1 MTQAATEKTAAHTT
15 TQTGHYSLNERQQK
29 ILQYVQRESFV
40 TVENL
45 ANRFQITQQTIRR
58 DINMLS
64 DLNLLQRYHGG
75 VGLPSSAENIAYG
88 TRQGLQSEEKRRIA
102 ALVAEHIPDQATLF
116 INIGTTTEEVAKALS
131 RRRNLR
137 VITNNL
143 NVAAIMSGYPGC
155 EVIIAGGVV
164 RARDLGVTGEETI
177 DFIQRFKVDFGIIG
191 ISSIDADGTLRDF
204 DYREVRVAEA
214 IIAHSRTVFLV
225 ADHSKFMR
233 PALVRLGELSKVDA
247 LFTDRPVPDEMIEV
261 FNAAK
266 IDVFVADKTA

>member
-1 MTQAATEKTAAHTT
+1 MA
-15 TQTGHYSLNERQQK
+15 QTPAFALNIRQQE
-29 ILQYVQRESFV
+29 ILTYVQRESFV

-45 ANRFQITQQTIRR
+45 ANRFQMTPQTIRR
-58 DINMLS
+58 DINLLAK
-64 DLNLLQRYHGG
+64 LNLLQRYHGG
-75 VGLPSSAENIAYG
+75 VSLPCSAENIAYG
-88 TRQGLQSEEKRRIA
+88 ARQGLQSDEKRRIA

-143 NVAAIMSGYPGC
+143 NVAAIMSAYPGC

-177 DFIQRFKVDFGIIG
+177 DFIQRFKVDFGIVG
-191 ISSIDADGTLRDF
+191 ISSIDTDGTLRDF

-214 IIAHSRTVFLV
+214 IIANSRTVFLV
-225 ADHSKFMR
+225 ADHSKFVR
-233 PALVRLGELSKVDA
+233 PALVKLSDLSKIDA
-247 LFTDRPVPDEMIEV
+247 LFTDQPIPESLVAV
-261 FNAAK
+261 FKEANTDVHVAAK
-266 IDVFVADKTA
+266 IAG

>member
-1 MTQAATEKTAAHTT
+1 MA
-15 TQTGHYSLNERQQK
+15 QTPTFALNARQQE
-29 ILQYVQRESFV
+29 ILSYVQRESFV

-58 DINMLS
+58 DINMLAE
-64 DLNLLQRYHGG
+64 LNLLQRYHGG

-88 TRQGLQSEEKRRIA
+88 ARQGLQSEEKRRIA

-155 EVIIAGGVV
+155 EVIITGGVV

-191 ISSIDADGTLRDF
+191 ISSIDPDGVLRDF
-204 DYREVRVAEA
+204 DYREIRVAEA

-233 PALVRLGELSKVDA
+233 PALVKMSELSRIDA
-247 LFTDRPVPDEMIEV
+247 LFTDQPIPESLVDV
-261 FNAAK
+261 FKQAHT
-266 IDVFVADKTA
+266 DVFVAAKIIG

>member
-1 MTQAATEKTAAHTT
+1 MA
-15 TQTGHYSLNERQQK
+15 QTPIVTLNARQQE
-29 ILQYVQRESFV
+29 IINYVQRESFV

-45 ANRFQITQQTIRR
+45 ANRFGMTQQTIRR
-58 DINMLS
+58 DVNMLS
-64 DLNLLQRYHGG
+64 DQNLLQRYHGG

-88 TRQGLQSEEKRRIA
+88 ARQGLQSEEKRRIA

-191 ISSIDADGTLRDF
+191 VSSIDPDGALRDF

-233 PALVRLGELSKVDA
+233 PALVKLSELSKIDA
-247 LFTDRPVPDEMIEV
+247 LFTDQPIPEALV
-261 FNAAK
+261 NAFKEANTK
-266 IDVFVADKTA
+266 VFVAEKVVD

>member
-1 MTQAATEKTAAHTT
+1 MRNMAQIPIVT
-15 TQTGHYSLNERQQK
+15 LNARQQE
-29 ILQYVQRESFV
+29 IINYVQRESFV

-45 ANRFQITQQTIRR
+45 ANRFGMTQQTIRR
-58 DINMLS
+58 DVNMLAEQ
-64 DLNLLQRYHGG
+64 NLLQRYHGG

-88 TRQGLQSEEKRRIA
+88 DRQGLQSEEKRRIA

-191 ISSIDADGTLRDF
+191 ISSIDPDGALRDY

-214 IIAHSRTVFLV
+214 IIAHSRSVFLV

-233 PALVRLGELSKVDA
+233 PALVQLSELSKIDA
-247 LFTDRPVPDEMIEV
+247 LFTDQPIPETLVNV
-261 FNAAK
+261 FKEANTK
-266 IDVFVADKTA
+266 VFVAEKIVD

>member
-1 MTQAATEKTAAHTT
+1 MTQTPVIA
-15 TQTGHYSLNERQQK
+15 LNVRQQE
-29 ILQYVQRESFV
+29 ILNYVQRESFV

-45 ANRFQITQQTIRR
+45 ANRFGMTQQTIRR

-64 DLNLLQRYHGG
+64 ELNLLQRYHGG

-88 TRQGLQSEEKRRIA
+88 ARQGLQSEEKRRIA

-191 ISSIDADGTLRDF
+191 VSSIDPDGALRDF

-233 PALVRLGELSKVDA
+233 SALVKLSELSKIDA
-247 LFTDRPVPDEMIEV
+247 LFTDKPIPESLVQAFKD
-261 FNAAK
+261 ADT
-266 IDVFVADKTA
+266 DVFVADKISD

>member
-1 MTQAATEKTAAHTT
+1 MAQIPIVT
-15 TQTGHYSLNERQQK
+15 LNARQQE
-29 ILQYVQRESFV
+29 IVNYVQRESFV

-45 ANRFQITQQTIRR
+45 ANRFGMTQQTIRR
-58 DINMLS
+58 DVNMLS
-64 DLNLLQRYHGG
+64 EQNLLQRYHGG

-88 TRQGLQSEEKRRIA
+88 ARQGLQSEEKRRIA

-191 ISSIDADGTLRDF
+191 VSSIDPDGALRDF

-233 PALVRLGELSKVDA
+233 PALVKLSELSKIDA
-247 LFTDRPVPDEMIEV
+247 LFTDQPIPEALV
-261 FNAAK
+261 NAFQEANTK
-266 IDVFVADKTA
+266 VFVAEKIVD

>member
-1 MTQAATEKTAAHTT
+1 MTQTPVIA
-15 TQTGHYSLNERQQK
+15 LNVRQQE
-29 ILQYVQRESFV
+29 ILNYVQRESFV

-45 ANRFQITQQTIRR
+45 ANRFGMTQQTIRR

-64 DLNLLQRYHGG
+64 ELNLLQRYHGG
-75 VGLPSSAENIAYG
+75 VGLPTSAENIAYG
-88 TRQGLQSEEKRRIA
+88 ARQGLQSEEKRRIA

-177 DFIQRFKVDFGIIG
+177 DFIRRFKVDFGIIG
-191 ISSIDADGTLRDF
+191 VSSIDSDGALRDF

-233 PALVRLGELSKVDA
+233 SALVKLSELSKIDA
-247 LFTDRPVPDEMIEV
+247 LFTDKPIPESLIQTFKDA
-261 FNAAK
+261 NT
-266 IDVFVADKTA
+266 DVFVTATITD